1 MQSFDWQALAW
12 LALAIVAAIIEVS
25 VPHFGS
31 VFVSAGALAAAAA
44 AALSAGVPVQI
55 VAFAAVLIVSAV
67 VLRPWLVARAGGRGI
82 PSRTG
87 QLIGKDGVVTHE
99 IDPTVGTGRVNVGG
113 EDWAAR
119 SAGAVAVGTHVQ
131 VVGADGIVLEV
142 TRI

>member
-1 MQSFDWQALAW
+1 MQSFDWQALGW

-55 VAFAAVLIVSAV
+55 VAFAVVLIVSAV

-87 QLIGKDGVVTHE
+87 GLIGKDGVVTHE
-99 IDPTVGTGRVNVGG
+99 IDPTLGAGRVNVGG
-113 EDWAAR
+113 EDWAAK
-119 SAGAVAVGTHVQ
+119 SANAVAVGTHVR

-142 TRI
+142 TRT